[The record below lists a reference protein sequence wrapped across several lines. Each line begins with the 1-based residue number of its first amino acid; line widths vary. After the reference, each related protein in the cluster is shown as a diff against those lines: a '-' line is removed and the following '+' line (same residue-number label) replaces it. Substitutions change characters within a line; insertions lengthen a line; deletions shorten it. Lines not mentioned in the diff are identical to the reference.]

1 MLRRSNVIDGR
12 VLGRVVDEGKVRRKY
27 HPQLPDLAIYKYCAG
42 FDFFADDPDTDIV
55 AQCRGLVFDHGADK
69 TIANPPPKF
78 FNHFNHP
85 NGKLEELFK
94 GNHVAVTEKLDGS
107 CILLWHHQ
115 DAWHFSSLFS
125 FDSEQAQRARE
136 IFERNYRYSSL
147 CPCRTYVFEVI
158 YPDNQVV
165 INYRSD
171 SRLVYLLSRHT
182 RDGFE
187 YDDTQLDFDTPKN
200 YTDMG
205 LPQLKREVLSGA
217 AMEGF
222 VVTFF
227 PGEVVHDQGHVD
239 VLRIK
244 FKTQWYFERAKL
256 VARITRDGLVK
267 ALFHYYMAKQHVP
280 FIDSAVQS
288 RVDFVEASVNRLCS
302 AVTNAAMNL
311 YGVDYKRRRWLRTRK
326 QQANEILSLDVPPP
340 LKSALFAA
348 LDRKEETVR
357 FQVWKTLVNEEA
369 DTLPRVV
376 TEYESALALL
386 EPNALSS
393 L

>member
-12 VLGRVVDEGKVRRKY
+12 VLDRLVDERKVRRKN
-27 HPQLPDLAIYKYCAG
+27 HPQFPDLAIYKYRAG
-42 FDFFADDPDTDIV
+42 YDFFADDPDTDIV
-55 AQCRGLVFDHGADK
+55 AQCRGLVFDHRTDK
-69 TIANPPPKF
+69 IMANPPPKF

-85 NGKLEELFK
+85 IGKLEELFK
-94 GNHVAVTEKLDGS
+94 KSFYVVTEKLDGS
-107 CILLWHHQ
+107 CILLWNYR
-115 DAWHFSSLFS
+115 DVWHFSSLFS
-125 FDSEQAQRARE
+125 FESAQAQRALE
-136 IFERNYRYSSL
+136 IFEANYRYSSL
-147 CPCRTYVFEVI
+147 CPYRTYVFEVI

-165 INYRSD
+165 INYRTD

-187 YDDTQLDFDTPKN
+187 CDDPPSDFDTPKN

-244 FKTQWYFERAKL
+244 YKTRWYFERAKL
-256 VARITRDGLVK
+256 VARIKRDGLVK
-267 ALFHYYMAKQHVP
+267 ALFHYYLAKQQVP
-280 FIDSAVQS
+280 FIDSAAQS

-326 QQANEILSLDVPPP
+326 QQAKEILSLNVPVP

-369 DTLPRVV
+369 DALAHVV

-386 EPNALSS
+386 EPFALPSP
-393 L
+393 